1 MMDLL
6 YCKDLAKPIE
16 KMGEKPKKYDDE
28 DWTTMDRKAISVIR
42 QWVDDT
48 VFHHISNETS
58 AYELW
63 KMLEGLYER
72 KTARNRAYLIRKLVN
87 LKYKPGKSIAEYLNE
102 MKSIVN

>member
-1 MMDLL
+1 MMDIL

-16 KMGEKPKKYDDE
+16 KMGEKPEKYDDE
-28 DWTTMDRKAISVIR
+28 DWATMDRKAISVIR

-63 KMLEGLYER
+63 KKLEGLYER
-72 KTARNRAYLIRKLVN
+72 KTAENEAYLIKKLVN
-87 LKYKPGKSIAEYLNE
+87 LKYKPDKSIAEHLNE
-102 MKSIVN
+102 IKSIVN